1 MQLYGTININE
12 EFSRNLKNLE
22 KNDERLL
29 NKN

>member
-1 MQLYGTININE
+1 MQLYGKININE